1 MRKKRHEAATELSF
15 VFVCVGENDL
25 LTVTSVNE
33 NLPHLR
39 FD

>member
-25 LTVTSVNE
+25 LTVIVAIKLGRMRDS
-33 NLPHLR
+33 
-39 FD
+39 